1 MNRGD
6 SASLCLARRSRR
18 PQDTPIN
25 FMHGQLQLHQA
36 INTLTPRNAL
46 ALGLRVDS
54 DASPKLRPAL
64 KSTACTTSSTRQFA
78 MTVPYVPLS
87 LPLVGSNLQAFRLRQ
102 DLLVENLAL
111 RQQLSVLKLETGG
124 PNWPPSISSS
134 G

>member
-64 KSTACTTSSTRQFA
+64 KSTACTTSSSRQFA
-78 MTVPYVPLS
+78 MTVPYVPIS
-87 LPLVGSNLQAFRLRQ
+87 LPLVGSNLQAFSITAG
-102 DLLVENLAL
+102 LA
-111 RQQLSVLKLETGG
+111 RGEPRTSSAAQCTQASKPAAQTGR
-124 PNWPPSISSS
+124 PR
-134 G
+134 